1 MEQVIEGFRL
11 SPQQERLWASL
22 RNAAGSW
29 HARAV
34 VALAGDLDGASLRSA
49 LQRVVDHHE
58 ILRTTF
64 RTLAGRPA
72 PVQVVGDAAVVA
84 WEEAADLDGGDREA
98 VTAELLRRAA
108 GETGRIV
115 TVEEHPVRGGLGGA
129 VAEALG
135 DEHPVPLCILGLPD
149 GGYGAQGPRAE
160 LLGRCGLDAAGIA
173 AAARR
178 MLEWRAA

>member
-98 VTAELLRRAA
+98 RRICEGLRPGGARR
-108 GETGRIV
+108 GDR
-115 TVEEHPVRGGLGGA
+115 RGGYPSRIATGA
-129 VAEALG
+129 TIG
-135 DEHPVPLCILGLPD
+135 WSTRPC
-149 GGYGAQGPRAE
+149 RAS
-160 LLGRCGLDAAGIA
+160 RPT
-173 AAARR
+173 RR
-178 MLEWRAA
+178 